1 MKLPAPPAGGF
12 DLALPRALGRAAC
25 RGVLRAAPED
35 FQVDELLPEDFSFT
49 GEGEHLCL
57 HLRKRG
63 ENSRWVAGQL
73 AAAAG
78 VAAQAVGFCGMK
90 DRRALTSQW
99 FSVPLAPGAAVNL
112 AALDAEVLDRR
123 RHRAKLR
130 RGDHAGNRFRITLRA
145 LSGAPAAVEERL
157 RAIAAGV
164 PNYFGAQRFG
174 IAGNNLVAAA
184 RLLTRPRI
192 RGGGRNGIYL
202 SAARS
207 WLFNL
212 VLAERVADGTWNRAL
227 AGEDSPAGPL
237 WGRGRPLADA
247 AVAELEARVLAPW
260 SAWCH
265 GLEHAGL
272 RQQRRSLVLVPGDLA
287 WRWQGPDLVLE
298 FRLGK
303 GEFATAV
310 LAELGEFAEPGPMEA
325 AVAGQGDFRAAGG
338 SRSGIPGITS

>member
-1 MKLPAPPAGGF
+1 MNLLAPPEGGF
-12 DLALPRALGRAAC
+12 DLAVPRALGRPAC

-49 GEGEHLCL
+49 GAGEHLCL

-63 ENSRWVAGQL
+63 ENTRWVAGQL

-78 VAAQAVGFCGMK
+78 VAEQAVGFCGMK

-99 FSVPLAPGAAVNL
+99 FSVPLAPGAPVNL

-145 LSGAPAAVEERL
+145 LSGDPAAVEERL
-157 RAIAAGV
+157 RVIAAGV

-184 RLLTRPRI
+184 RLLGRPRI

-207 WLFNL
+207 WLFNQ
-212 VLAERVADGTWNRAL
+212 VLAERVTDATWNRTL
-227 AGEDSPAGPL
+227 EGEDSPDGPL
-237 WGRGRPLADA
+237 WGRGRPLAGAVVA
-247 AVAELEARVLAPW
+247 ALEARVLAPW

-272 RQQRRSLVLVPGDLA
+272 HQQRRSLVLVPGGLA
-287 WRWQGPDLVLE
+287 WHWQGPDLVLE

-303 GEFATAV
+303 GEFATAL
-310 LAELGEFAEPGPMEA
+310 LAELGEFTAPGPMEPT
-325 AVAGQGDFRAAGG
+325 VAGRGHFSGATGG
-338 SRSGIPGITS
+338 RS